1 MRIDDAHRARMD
13 RLRLREGDLRITFCR
28 SSGPGGQHVNKV
40 STAVTIQHL
49 PSGLV
54 ATASESRSQSMNREL
69 ALGRLLD
76 AFERQHAEKRQERLA
91 AASKSRRQKAK
102 RSRGTKA
109 KLVEGKRR
117 RGETKKLRQKVQ

>member
-1 MRIDDAHRARMD
+1 MD

-28 SSGPGGQHVNKV
+28 ASGPGGQHVNKV

-76 AFERQHAEKRQERLA
+76 AFEKQRAEKRQERLA
-91 AASKSRRQKAK
+91 AASKARRQKAK
-102 RSRGTKA
+102 RSRSTKA